1 VSSRIQSSHRDD
13 RIRFFTIPEVAE
25 RLRVCTRTVRRWIK
39 AGDLIAHRIGGVRIA
54 DSDLRAFLALRR
66 DG

>member
-25 RLRVCTRTVRRWIK
+25 RLRVCTPQC
-39 AGDLIAHRIGGVRIA
+39 AGGLRQAISSHTGSAESASLTAIYAH
-54 DSDLRAFLALRR
+54 S
-66 DG
+66 